1 MEIKKK
7 RKMEAEVVWRRNKRL
22 WLSIVQQT
30 LISIVEKFIDGRSNS
45 LGRSNDENFF
55 RAIQLHS
62 CVPGM

>member
-7 RKMEAEVVWRRNKRL
+7 RKMEAEIVWRRNKRL
-22 WLSIVQQT
+22 WLSIVRRT

-45 LGRSNDENFF
+45 LGYDENFF

>member
-7 RKMEAEVVWRRNKRL
+7 RKMEAEIVWRRNKRL
-22 WLSIVQQT
+22 WLSIVRRT

-45 LGRSNDENFF
+45 LGHDENFF
-55 RAIQLHS
+55 HAIQLHS

>member
-7 RKMEAEVVWRRNKRL
+7 RKMEAEIVWRRNKRL
-22 WLSIVQQT
+22 WLSIRRT

-45 LGRSNDENFF
+45 LGYDENFF

>member
-1 MEIKKK
+1 
-7 RKMEAEVVWRRNKRL
+7 MEAEVVWRRNKRL
-22 WLSIVQQT
+22 WLSIVRRT

-45 LGRSNDENFF
+45 LGHDENFF

>member
-7 RKMEAEVVWRRNKRL
+7 RKMEAEVVWRRNKKL
-22 WLSIVQQT
+22 WLSIVRRT

-45 LGRSNDENFF
+45 LGHDENFF

-62 CVPGM
+62 CVSGM

>member
-22 WLSIVQQT
+22 WLSIVRRT
-30 LISIVEKFIDGRSNS
+30 LISIVEKFIDSRSNS
-45 LGRSNDENFF
+45 LGHDENFF

-62 CVPGM
+62 CVPGI